1 MNGSYTLD
9 WNQKCDYIY
18 IECKKEYYCM
28 NISRAATY
36 IYLTRSSLKI
46 NQTHAKRLS
55 VLNQDDSLAQG
66 DNNEL
71 AHGCAL
77 RVKS

>member
-18 IECKKEYYCM
+18 IECKNEYYCM

-36 IYLTRSSLKI
+36 IYKTRSSPKI

-71 AHGCAL
+71 ALGCAL

>member
-1 MNGSYTLD
+1 
-9 WNQKCDYIY
+9 
-18 IECKKEYYCM
+18 M
-28 NISRAATY
+28 NISRTATY